1 MDRDCDLHDLSVGHG
16 HSFIAH

>member
-16 HSFIAH
+16 HGFIAH